1 MKLPLE
7 QITAQSRPLISVA
20 YNFHRFFYPFIPYF
34 TRKELEMH
42 RRRRGMTLVE
52 LLVVITILGIMAGLL
67 IPAIGMVT
75 SAARKSACL
84 ANVTNLGKAVMQY
97 ESVKRQYP
105 GYRSLVARSN
115 NTGLGANKNVSWT
128 VKILP
133 YYDQEAL
140 YDKWDNP
147 SLDYVNHIDQLAP
160 SLNGLTCAEDPT
172 TEPIPDVMIDANTNN
187 IPDIFEGLIDV
198 HNNSN
203 LPVYDPAFV
212 MPWAND
218 LPPYTS
224 YTANAG
230 FHPTGIPNGVF
241 VNQSN
246 MSAGQI
252 LLAAQT
258 RANGIFHDLIAKPD
272 AKTSLK
278 DMVDGGGQ
286 TILLGENVQSTL
298 WTVTGTADSLNR
310 FASTFVWLYS
320 TDKPLGSG
328 RPVPS
333 IVMRPRFTINGDIDF
348 LVKNPF
354 APTPVDVARLSSMHQ
369 GGANVVYADGHS
381 QFLSQDI
388 DYAVL
393 QSLMTPDNG
402 RSHMPSYSYQLSS
415 GDYVE

>member
-1 MKLPLE
+1 M
-7 QITAQSRPLISVA
+7 Q
-20 YNFHRFFYPFIPYF
+20 
-34 TRKELEMH
+34 
-42 RRRRGMTLVE
+42 RRSRGMTLVE

-67 IPAIGMVT
+67 IPAVGMVT
-75 SAARKSACL
+75 AAARKSACL
-84 ANVTNLGKAVMQY
+84 ANVTNLGKAVIQF
-97 ESVKRQYP
+97 ESIKRQYP
-105 GYRSLVARSN
+105 GYRSVAARSN
-115 NTGLGANKNVSWT
+115 NTGLGVNKNVSWT

-140 YDKWDNP
+140 YDQWDNP
-147 SLDYVNHIDQLAP
+147 ALDYVNHIGQLAP
-160 SLNGLTCAEDPT
+160 SLNGITCAEDPT
-172 TEPIPDVMIDANTNN
+172 VEPIPDVMVDDNSNN
-187 IPDIFEGLIDV
+187 VPDIFETLPNV
-198 HNNSN
+198 HNPS
-203 LPVYDPAFV
+203 LPVYDPSFV

-241 VNQSN
+241 VNQGN
-246 MSAGQI
+246 MSAAQI

-320 TDKPLGSG
+320 TDKGLGSG

-333 IVMRPRFTINGDIDF
+333 IILRPRFKINGDLDA
-348 LVKNPF
+348 LVKNPY

-381 QFLSQDI
+381 QFLSEDV